1 MSHRSCGKTKFQR
14 LSRPESMMI
23 ALNGPFLTENQAA
36 GGPGVSP
43 ADGVFL
49 CVTVCASSGHP
60 PSLQDHANPQR
71 FIAWFP
77 LIGCVEATQAKFPL
91 SRLVQRVLG
100 LLQQVDLLQLT
111 LHFHLS
117 LSRIVKKNL
126 FFFET
131 DSWSQ
136 KRKSGS
142 ARKTGSCTH
151 FLSLSK
157 VHLLKMP

>member
-1 MSHRSCGKTKFQR
+1 
-14 LSRPESMMI
+14 MMI

-126 FFFET
+126 FFLRQTAGLKNE
-131 DSWSQ
+131 SQ
-136 KRKSGS
+136 G
-142 ARKTGSCTH
+142 
-151 FLSLSK
+151 
-157 VHLLKMP
+157 LLEKQDLALIFFPSQRCIY

>member
-1 MSHRSCGKTKFQR
+1 
-14 LSRPESMMI
+14 MI

-43 ADGVFL
+43 ADGVFV

-60 PSLQDHANPQR
+60 PSLQDHANPQC

-91 SRLVQRVLG
+91 SRLVQRALG

-117 LSRIVKKNL
+117 LQDCKEKSFF

-131 DSWSQ
+131 DSWPQ
-136 KRKSGS
+136 K
-142 ARKTGSCTH
+142 
-151 FLSLSK
+151 
-157 VHLLKMP
+157 